1 MNQDFAAWVGQGA
14 IADRTRELI
23 GPSDRGIVLLR
34 RQLLADIEAVARG
47 EDPKG
52 VVRFDDE
59 DRLLD
64 LPLVRGE
71 TFNQPRSRAAYDAM
85 QQALAAMGFP
95 AGYIFQAGQP
105 KSVRTAHEAAIAPR

>member
-14 IADRTRELI
+14 VADRTRELI

-34 RQLLADIEAVARG
+34 RQLVADIDAVARG

-52 VVRFDDE
+52 VVRCDDE
-59 DRLLD
+59 DRLIE

-71 TFNQPRSRAAYDAM
+71 TYREPRPRAAYDAM
-85 QQALAAMGFP
+85 QKALAAMGFP

-105 KSVRTAHEAAIAPR
+105 EWVRAAYDSAIAPR